1 MNNLP
6 IIGTREEIQ
15 KNASKA
21 APSNKQKRQHV
32 AIVARV
38 PDIIFL
44 FFFSIR
50 LFVPK
55 HVSSYIF
62 HQLHHVPFNCFESF
76 ASKTPRSQHFF
87 SFLQDAIA
95 IHLLSNTILP
105 VCCSFL
111 FSITYATFHFEA
123 LCHRKKIPSKSFV
136 LCSLPSISTTLLYPL
151 YHYRREQVHTFTFL
165 HLTAFFHSEKKKSI
179 FEFKLTCN

>member
-15 KNASKA
+15 KNASKT

-38 PDIIFL
+38 PDIIFSV
-44 FFFSIR
+44 FFFNS
-50 LFVPK
+50 FVCAKTRVLLQFSPRAL
-55 HVSSYIF
+55 
-62 HQLHHVPFNCFESF
+62 QLLSNF
-76 ASKTPRSQHFF
+76 ASETPRSQQFS

-111 FSITYATFHFEA
+111 FSITYATFHFES

-136 LCSLPSISTTLLYPL
+136 LYSLSSTPTTIAWYPL
-151 YHYRREQVHTFTFL
+151 YHYRRKQVHTFTFL
-165 HLTAFFHSEKKKSI
+165 HLTVFFHSEKKKPI

>member
-1 MNNLP
+1 MP
-6 IIGTREEIQ
+6 IIETREEIQ

-38 PDIIFL
+38 PDIIFSV
-44 FFFSIR
+44 FFFNS
-50 LFVPK
+50 FVCAKTRVLLQFLPRAT
-55 HVSSYIF
+55 
-62 HQLHHVPFNCFESF
+62 QLLSNF
-76 ASKTPRSQHFF
+76 ASKTPRSQQFF
-87 SFLQDAIA
+87 PFLQDAIA

-136 LCSLPSISTTLLYPL
+136 LYSLPSTSTTLLYPL
-151 YHYRREQVHTFTFL
+151 YYYRSEQVHTFTFL
-165 HLTAFFHSEKKKSI
+165 HLTVFFHSEKKKPI

>member
-1 MNNLP
+1 MF
-6 IIGTREEIQ
+6 
-15 KNASKA
+15 
-21 APSNKQKRQHV
+21 
-32 AIVARV
+32 
-38 PDIIFL
+38 FL

-55 HVSSYIF
+55 HVSSYNF
-62 HQLHHVPFNCFESF
+62 HHHHNHVPSNCFENF
-76 ASKTPRSQHFF
+76 ASKTPRSQQFS

-123 LCHRKKIPSKSFV
+123 LCHRKKIPSKCFV
-136 LCSLPSISTTLLYPL
+136 LYSLPSTSTTLLYPL
-151 YHYRREQVHTFTFL
+151 HHYRREQVHTFTFL
-165 HLTAFFHSEKKKSI
+165 YLTVFFHSEKKKPI